1 MRILLLI
8 ALFAMGS
15 QDPQG
20 KTVPAAAP
28 KARKALTPVQEPFR
42 SSVER
47 KDLIQQFAAASPL
60 EGLFKLERYSL
71 PGRGELIGC
80 SGYVFFGRQ
89 YMQLY
94 LQVPQKGSA
103 KPAVQASVRRYV
115 LRGQQLMM
123 TSLEGHAV
131 GSEGQLSVERARSTE
146 SRQVDL
152 AGTKLRLSKADGSF
166 MELVRVE

>member
-20 KTVPAAAP
+20 KTRPASAP
-28 KARKALTPVQEPFR
+28 KDRKALSPVQEPFR

-47 KDLIQQFAAASPL
+47 RDLLQRFAAVSPL

-71 PGRGELIGC
+71 PGRGEINGC
-80 SGYVFFGRQ
+80 SGYIFFGRQ
-89 YMQLY
+89 HMQLY
-94 LQVPQKGSA
+94 LQVAQKGSA
-103 KPAVQASVRRYV
+103 KPLVQASVRRYA

-131 GSEGQLSVERARSTE
+131 GSEGNLSMEQGRNTE

-152 AGTKLRLSKADGSF
+152 AGTKLRLSKADGSY